1 MLQSLPLPRKETYIP
16 WWLKDCTC
24 NNSQESEN
32 EKNSDFWK
40 EKQFTT
46 KLVRLSK
53 KSCLIWFLSIA
64 QLRNISCLKWAEI
77 VLLKSSI
84 VWKTSL
90 ITRYLVTI
98 LLTIKI
104 KVRRWYWRLLWPFF
118 ALTVCQEFYFSQ
130 ILILWVQSV
139 VRALSQAPS
148 MCHITLSYMV
158 TYEMNVSEVLTKSK
172 LIDSLSKD

>member
-1 MLQSLPLPRKETYIP
+1 MLQSLPLPLKKIYIS

-32 EKNSDFWK
+32 EKNSDFWN

-46 KLVRLSK
+46 KLVRLSN

-64 QLRNISCLKWAEI
+64 QLRNISCLK
-77 VLLKSSI
+77 SSI
-84 VWKTSL
+84 VWIISL

-118 ALTVCQEFYFSQ
+118 ELTVCQEFYFSQ
-130 ILILWVQSV
+130 LLILWVQSV

-148 MCHITLSYMV
+148 MCHISLSYMV
-158 TYEMNVSEVLTKSK
+158 TYEMNVSEALTNSK

>member
-84 VWKTSL
+84 VWITSL

-98 LLTIKI
+98 LLTITLKLEGGTEG
-104 KVRRWYWRLLWPFF
+104 YFGLFLE
-118 ALTVCQEFYFSQ
+118 LTICQEFYFSQ
-130 ILILWVQSV
+130 LLILWVQSV
-139 VRALSQAPS
+139 VKTGKTIKTFLNKNAA
-148 MCHITLSYMV
+148 V
-158 TYEMNVSEVLTKSK
+158 V
-172 LIDSLSKD
+172 